1 MRCDTVSTKYIVK
14 SVGAKRMHLQTDAGQ
29 TGVGAWTAAVREI
42 NGALEESLADNNGW
56 ERQKGQAK
64 VRHEHGREMNQQ
76 LVRSSVAAILLKS
89 FGT

>member
-42 NGALEESLADNNGW
+42 NGALEESLADNNGG
-56 ERQKGQAK
+56 ERQKG
-64 VRHEHGREMNQQ
+64 ES
-76 LVRSSVAAILLKS
+76 LP
-89 FGT
+89 